1 MSDELEQPLVAG
13 QRACA
18 FYGRAFAP
26 HAPTMKYCTNLCRH
40 RAGAVRQGTAREGR
54 LSDEPAGGARE

>member
-1 MSDELEQPLVAG
+1 MSDEPAWAPDG

-18 FYGRAFAP
+18 FCGRRFTP

-40 RAGAVRQGTAREGR
+40 RAGAVRQGAK
-54 LSDEPAGGARE
+54 GGTVDA

>member
-1 MSDELEQPLVAG
+1 MNDESERPVLAG

-18 FYGRAFAP
+18 FCGRPFTP
-26 HAPTMKYCTNLCRH
+26 HAPTMKYCTNLCRY
-40 RAGAVRQGTAREGR
+40 RGGAVRQGTAREGR